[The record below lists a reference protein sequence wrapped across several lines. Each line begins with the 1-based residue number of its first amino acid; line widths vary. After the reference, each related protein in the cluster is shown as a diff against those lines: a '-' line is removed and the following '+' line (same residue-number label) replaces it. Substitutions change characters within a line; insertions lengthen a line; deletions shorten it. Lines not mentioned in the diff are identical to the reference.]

1 MLDLTNLTMA
11 ISELDEDERAKYWL
25 GRQGETNI
33 INELGIV
40 IENNRP
46 VVSSRKVAE
55 VFEKEHKHVMRD
67 IKALDCDTEFNQSN
81 FGLVEY
87 RDAKGEMRPEYLM
100 TRDGFTLLAMGFT
113 GAKAMQWQSRMTKR
127 IQHSCKTS

>member
-1 MLDLTNLTMA
+1 MSDRGKEYPEYLMT
-11 ISELDEDERAKYWL
+11 
-25 GRQGETNI
+25 
-33 INELGIV
+33 
-40 IENNRP
+40 RP

-67 IKALDCDTEFNQSN
+67 IKALGCDTEFNQSN

-100 TRDGFTLLAMGFT
+100 TRLGFSVLTMGFN
-113 GAKAMQWQSRMTKR
+113 GAKAMQWKIKYIARHGLSAAWRGY
-127 IQHSCKTS
+127 TST